1 MGHPL
6 AINGKA
12 MWKTLEIQGERLGN
26 AWDIYG
32 IKRKLM
38 EKPWETL
45 GKSIGYPLEF
55 HVTSTGNTL
64 ELLRNSM
71 WNP

>member
-32 IKRKLM
+32 IKRKFM
-38 EKPWETL
+38 DKPRETL
-45 GKSIGYPLEF
+45 GKSIG
-55 HVTSTGNTL
+55 
-64 ELLRNSM
+64 
-71 WNP
+71 